1 MLYNSETAN
10 AGSKSYM
17 KAIKK
22 TIDDV
27 EFVNL
32 SSWDLT
38 KDFER
43 TRFRRIL
50 ITKCNPVLAIEPLS
64 IKEKMILK
72 SFFQDMPELDIEGA
86 YTNQLTITA
95 EAILSEFEAKDCLK
109 VVIINQ
115 SEKLG
120 ISLAEELIKNNAN
133 VLSLNKKLKQAE
145 IQGLLTAFQPNV
157 LITAT
162 GDDEFKLDVF
172 STFGINKIIDLSE
185 DTEEV
190 SAIRKINTVEILRRR
205 I

>member
-1 MLYNSETAN
+1 
-10 AGSKSYM
+10 M